1 MGRNALIG
9 TARGWQSIRPKP
21 SYTCRAQTQT
31 PRSLVVAKL
40 PPRQR
45 FRTRPSKQLCQCDYV
60 FVSALVVCSSL
71 GVTSYLIFP
80 MQGDYFQARPTWK
93 PVSRVLS
100 RYPLLRT
107 WPTDL
112 GILTP
117 RAFGFRNCM
126 MRVVLWLIQ
135 PSHDRQGDTHN
146 FMHSKAM
153 TSSAWKWGVYERT
166 RRC

>member
-71 GVTSYLIFP
+71 GVTRYVSLSKRVRQECCWGITSKPDLLGNQCLESFPVTHFYERGQLTLGYLRREP
-80 MQGDYFQARPTWK
+80 C
-93 PVSRVLS
+93 S
-100 RYPLLRT
+100 
-107 WPTDL
+107 
-112 GILTP
+112 
-117 RAFGFRNCM
+117 
-126 MRVVLWLIQ
+126 
-135 PSHDRQGDTHN
+135 QGDTHN